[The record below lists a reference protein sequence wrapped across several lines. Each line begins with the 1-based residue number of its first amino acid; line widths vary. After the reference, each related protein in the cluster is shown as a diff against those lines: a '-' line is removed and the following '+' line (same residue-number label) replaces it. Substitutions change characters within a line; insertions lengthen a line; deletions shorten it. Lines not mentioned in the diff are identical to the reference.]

1 MRSITNMSA
10 QFASRAGAC
19 APLARCPRAAIG
31 PAAPARGQLQR
42 RQPALQQRRATEV
55 RAEQS
60 TEQKGDLD
68 KRAGRSTYRPSSYT
82 ELVEDAV
89 EAVAAAMKDGHN
101 RLEVEFPAVSNVD
114 GGRRRR
120 SARLPFA
127 GPHAF
132 TMR

>member
-1 MRSITNMSA
+1 
-10 QFASRAGAC
+10 
-19 APLARCPRAAIG
+19 
-31 PAAPARGQLQR
+31 
-42 RQPALQQRRATEV
+42 LQQRRATEV

-60 TEQKGDLD
+60 TEQKGDID
-68 KRAGRSTYRPSSYT
+68 KRAGRSTYRPSSYS

-120 SARLPFA
+120 LLPPPHGCRLLAAAPRPA
-127 GPHAF
+127 P
-132 TMR
+132 